1 MTAMISNNIAMAADA
16 GANVASQDVQN
27 KLTAL
32 GGSKNLSPEAKA
44 KKLREACEG
53 FESIFIQKMWQEMRK
68 TVPQNG
74 MMHSKEE
81 HYWQDMYDQEL
92 AKKMTTAGGIGLAD
106 MMYEQLSRNLV
117 SASRGTASAMAQ
129 QRAFVPEAAPMM
141 AAGSNADE
149 TTDAAP
155 QTDNMGKPQVLAP
168 NINAAKIPAAKA
180 PAMTAA
186 SIYDGAAPVQDHGPA
201 PEAAK
206 AAPAKAEVAENR
218 VAPAVDPALDNPA
231 VSQALASL
239 KQEQHRRNQNGTAP
253 VAPAAAA
260 QAATVT
266 PEQAFAAAAQPTHH
280 EMSPIERA
288 QMVRRDIGDQLGSR
302 GVRNPIKPQTAKAQ
316 ARTENARARREAKR
330 SFETQ
335 PELARANTAEVTPR
349 NSRAG
354 AGIAAYHAQQ
364 NAAGGVAPIAPL
376 TATAPLAPAA
386 PTAPAAPVA
395 QNEGPVIAPLTTGT
409 APKLDGAQA
418 QVSGIPPLT
427 ASDMRI

>member
-74 MMHSKEE
+74 IMHGKEE

-92 AKKMTTAGGIGLAD
+92 AKKMTSAGGIGLAD

-141 AAGSNADE
+141 PVASASPAEEAKGEAAQADNV
-149 TTDAAP
+149 A
-155 QTDNMGKPQVLAP
+155 KPQMRAP
-168 NINAAKIPAAKA
+168 NL
-180 PAMTAA
+180 TAA

-201 PEAAK
+201 PEADK
-206 AAPAKAEVAENR
+206 AAPAKADAADNR

-253 VAPAAAA
+253 VAPAAAG
-260 QAATVT
+260 QTATVT
-266 PEQAFAAAAQPTHH
+266 PEQAFAAAAQPNHH

-316 ARTENARARREAKR
+316 ARTENARARREAR
-330 SFETQ
+330 RGVGQQ

-364 NAAGGVAPIAPL
+364 DAVAGAPIAPL
-376 TATAPLAPAA
+376 TATAPAAPAA
-386 PTAPAAPVA
+386 PMAPATPVA
-395 QNEGPVIAPLTTGT
+395 QNAAPAIAPLTAGT
-409 APKLDGAQA
+409 ATKLDAAQA
-418 QVSGIPPLT
+418 QTSGIPPLT
-427 ASDMRI
+427 VSDLRI

>member
-1 MTAMISNNIAMAADA
+1 MTAMISNNVAMAADA

-74 MMHSKEE
+74 MMHGKEE

-92 AKKMTTAGGIGLAD
+92 AKKMTSAGGIGLAD

-129 QRAFVPEAAPMM
+129 QQRAFVPEAAPMM
-141 AAGSNADE
+141 PATATAENTDGEAARA
-149 TTDAAP
+149 DAAL
-155 QTDNMGKPQVLAP
+155 KPQMRAP
-168 NINAAKIPAAKA
+168 NINATKA
-180 PAMTAA
+180 PVMAAA

-201 PEAAK
+201 PETAKAAK
-206 AAPAKAEVAENR
+206 AEAAENR

-253 VAPAAAA
+253 MAPAAAA

-266 PEQAFAAAAQPTHH
+266 PEQAFAAAAQPHH

-302 GVRNPIKPQTAKAQ
+302 GVRNPIKPQTAKAK
-316 ARTENARARREAKR
+316 ARTEGARAQREAKR
-330 SFETQ
+330 SFEKQ

-364 NAAGGVAPIAPL
+364 NAANGVAPIAPL
-376 TATAPLAPAA
+376 TTTAPLTPAAPAA
-386 PTAPAAPVA
+386 PASPAAPVTPVA
-395 QNEGPVIAPLTTGT
+395 QNEAPVIAPLTVGT
-409 APKLDGAQA
+409 APKLDGTQA
-418 QVSGIPPLT
+418 QISGIPPLT

>member
-32 GGSKNLSPEAKA
+32 GGSKNLSPEAKE

-74 MMHSKEE
+74 LMHSKEE

-92 AKKMTTAGGIGLAD
+92 AKKMTSAGGIGLAD

-129 QRAFVPEAAPMM
+129 NQRAFVPEAAPFMPTTPAEIVKNEEPQANN
-141 AAGSNADE
+141 AA
-149 TTDAAP
+149 
-155 QTDNMGKPQVLAP
+155 KPQVIAP
-168 NINAAKIPAAKA
+168 NAKKVSAPKT

-186 SIYDGAAPVQDHGPA
+186 AIYDGAAPVEDHGPA
-201 PEAAK
+201 PEATPAK
-206 AAPAKAEVAENR
+206 VAAAEAPATPGNG
-218 VAPAVDPALDNPA
+218 VDPTLDNPA

-239 KQEQHRRNQNGTAP
+239 KQEQHKLHQN
-253 VAPAAAA
+253 APAKANAAA
-260 QAATVT
+260 QGVT
-266 PEQAFAAAAQPTHH
+266 PEQAFAAAAQPVHH
-280 EMSPIERA
+280 EMSPIERT

-316 ARTENARARREAKR
+316 ARTEQARARRQAKQRFESLSAQNQPQTPAQAQVQAQAQIQAPQELKR
-330 SFETQ
+330 SST
-335 PELARANTAEVTPR
+335 TEVTPLG
-349 NSRAG
+349 SRAG
-354 AGIAAYHAQQ
+354 AGIAAYHEQQRAAQVA
-364 NAAGGVAPIAPL
+364 NTPEVAPTQPVAPL
-376 TATAPLAPAA
+376 T
-386 PTAPAAPVA
+386 V
-395 QNEGPVIAPLTTGT
+395 GT
-409 APKLDGAQA
+409 APKLDGQ
-418 QVSGIPPLT
+418 QMQSNGIPPLT
-427 ASDMRI
+427 VSDLRI